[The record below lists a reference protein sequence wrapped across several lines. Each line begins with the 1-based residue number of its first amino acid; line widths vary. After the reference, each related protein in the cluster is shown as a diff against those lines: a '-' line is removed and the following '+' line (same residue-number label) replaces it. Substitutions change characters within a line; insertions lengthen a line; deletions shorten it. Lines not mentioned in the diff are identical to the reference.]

1 MWLPAVS
8 DVTLNTTVLGEVPE
22 SVPVPS
28 RIESA
33 KNYTLPDAPA
43 VTVADKL
50 REVPVVGILLE
61 LVRIVAVGM
70 PVTVWVTATLLLP
83 A

>member
-33 KNYTLPDAPA
+33 KNDTLPEAPA

-50 REVPVVGILLE
+50 REAPVVGVLLE
-61 LVRIVAVGM
+61 LVRIVVVGK
-70 PVTVWVTATLLLP
+70 PVIVCVKAALLLT